1 MRLIKF
7 DLKLICRE
15 PLGTLHYLE
24 WRFDCVNLKR
34 GILER
39 IAPAPP
45 LNGGGRGRTCIS
57 SLQASLGD
65 QLLLFL
71 VPFVTYHRLL
81 SATEARKL
89 GRQGERGLRS
99 SCMDLRLQP
108 QSHLS
113 VCARAHTPF
122 HACMAPAR
130 RNYQ

>member
-1 MRLIKF
+1 MIIIKF

-57 SLQASLGD
+57 SLQASLRD

-71 VPFVTYHRLL
+71 VPFVTYHCLL
-81 SATEARKL
+81 SATEARKQ
-89 GRQGERGLRS
+89 GRHRRTRPSLQLHGLTPAASVPPRCLCLCPHAI
-99 SCMDLRLQP
+99 SCMHG
-108 QSHLS
+108 SCS
-113 VCARAHTPF
+113 T
-122 HACMAPAR
+122 
-130 RNYQ
+130 